1 MNIEPRQR
9 LWPVTLWITSL
20 VVTACAALV
29 FGLHTRNAG
38 QKNAARLIARQEL
51 VSHHWLHLEP
61 DKDFRSVI
69 LALSRFSE
77 ALPND
82 VGTNWSVRFISAS
95 GQPTIGLDSFE
106 TEAFRRLEN
115 GTDEVWQES
124 WRGVSRYVHAIR
136 GQATC
141 VPCHPAVVS
150 AAGTTKYNKPGDVI
164 GFVCI
169 EFTPPAS
176 DSESL
181 AMNTS
186 SH

>member
-9 LWPVTLWITSL
+9 LWPMTLWITSL
-20 VVTACAALV
+20 IVTVCAALV
-29 FGLHTRNAG
+29 FGVHTRNAG

-51 VSHHWLHLEP
+51 LAHHWLKLEP
-61 DKDFRSVI
+61 DKDFRPVI
-69 LALSRFSE
+69 SAISGFSE

-106 TEAFRRLEN
+106 TEAVRQLEN

-124 WRGVSRYVHAIR
+124 WLGVRRYMHAIR
-136 GQATC
+136 AQATC
-141 VPCHPAVVS
+141 ISCHPT
-150 AAGTTKYNKPGDVI
+150 AGFSGKYNRPGDVI
-164 GFVCI
+164 GFI
-169 EFTPPAS
+169 SIDFTVSPDRS
-176 DSESL
+176 GSL